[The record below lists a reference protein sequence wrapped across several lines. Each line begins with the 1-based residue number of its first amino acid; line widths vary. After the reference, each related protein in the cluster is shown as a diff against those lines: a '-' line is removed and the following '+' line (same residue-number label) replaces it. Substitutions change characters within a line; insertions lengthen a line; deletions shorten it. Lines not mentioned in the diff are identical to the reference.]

1 MEPEFLT
8 LLHFESADMP
18 LHIKYFQN
26 CCLAMILPV
35 FWSNYQMRNTQVHFN
50 ATTVLQP
57 PQGLLFDRG
66 FLRNYCTDLDALWY
80 QIRVWSQLATHQ
92 RATKSDHK
100 QLRNQHGE
108 NDVQNGKRRGNT

>member
-1 MEPEFLT
+1 MVNFFNIVRVGL
-8 LLHFESADMP
+8 
-18 LHIKYFQN
+18 Y
-26 CCLAMILPV
+26 
-35 FWSNYQMRNTQVHFN
+35 TQVHFN
-50 ATTVLQP
+50 VTTVLQP

-66 FLRNYCTDLDALWY
+66 FLRNYCTDLDALWC

-108 NDVQNGKRRGNT
+108 NDVQNGKKGGIHHIKLSEGTIISY